1 MKQITLQQLHE
12 ETARWVKEAAG
23 NGGIVVTVDG
33 KPAVALTQFPAAHQG
48 KPLPNRWEKIRQTP
62 FISVD
67 SGDLI
72 SQDRDRS

>member
-1 MKQITLQQLHE
+1 VKQITLQQLHE
-12 ETARWVKEAAG
+12 ETARWVKEAAS

-33 KPAVALTQFPAAHQG
+33 KPVATLTQFTS
-48 KPLPNRWEKIRQTP
+48 EKRAVWTKERLEAIRKQP

-72 SQDRDRS
+72 SQDRNRS